1 MHLDTGPSWPF
12 RRSLTDGF
20 TSSRSIS

>member
-20 TSSRSIS
+20 TSSRSLS

>member
-12 RRSLTDGF
+12 RCSLTGGF